1 LIGNPQQFH
10 ELFTAPGRPFT
21 HAQAQSCGSQRRTE
35 MDSNSTN
42 RAGGAESHDFVPAA
56 LAAYLT
62 TTFVAIPAI
71 VSAIAVG
78 IVSI

>member
-1 LIGNPQQFH
+1 
-10 ELFTAPGRPFT
+10 
-21 HAQAQSCGSQRRTE
+21 